1 MTDHTNDNIFFGII
15 VIVTHGLALRLF
27 LMRWFQFS
35 VHDFEE
41 SYNPD
46 NCELVTMAK
55 MRDSQG
61 HAWLELEEKN
71 RLSLCLP
78 RSCGV
83 PRNVRLHSLQ
93 GLNAEGRD
101 R

>member
-1 MTDHTNDNIFFGII
+1 MN
-15 VIVTHGLALRLF
+15 
-27 LMRWFQFS
+27 
-35 VHDFEE
+35 
-41 SYNPD
+41 
-46 NCELVTMAK
+46 K
-55 MRDSQG
+55 KRDSQG

-93 GLNAEGRD
+93 GLFDKDHNR
-101 R
+101 